1 MSKAKLMRNTPEEE
15 AAIQR
20 GIAADADNPEWTE
33 ADFASARPFREV
45 TAERKRMGRPP
56 KENTKEQVSIRYD
69 ADVVAAF
76 RSTGDGWQTRMND
89 ALRTYLTE
97 HPLRAA

>member
-1 MSKAKLMRNTPEEE
+1 MRNSKLVRPTAAEE

-20 GIAADADNPEWTE
+20 GIAADLDNPEWTD
-33 ADFASARPFREV
+33 ADFAKARPFREV

-56 KENTKEQVSIRYD
+56 KENPKEQVSIRYD

-76 RSTGDGWQTRMND
+76 RATGDGWQTRMND
-89 ALRTYLTE
+89 ALRTYLEE
-97 HPLRAA
+97 HAL